1 MQYSRNRERKALTN
15 VDSPKKRLLLVIETK
30 VFGSKRAYGGE
41 GHLTNGM
48 QRFNE
53 RVKEIMLLKK
63 EVECF
68 TLK

>member
-1 MQYSRNRERKALTN
+1 M
-15 VDSPKKRLLLVIETK
+15 DSPKKRLLLVIETK

>member
-1 MQYSRNRERKALTN
+1 M
-15 VDSPKKRLLLVIETK
+15 DSPKKGLLLVIETK

-41 GHLTNGM
+41 GDLKNGM